1 MPEAV
6 LLSKSKAGRRQPFC
20 IHVKEKEDWH
30 NPSSSFI
37 NMDEGV
43 RTVKNEAV
51 FLECIGEIAVSDTS
65 EFFRLYQQSILLA
78 LQEQG
83 VINET
88 QLQYCL
94 DTLNHHFE
102 T

>member
-1 MPEAV
+1 M
-6 LLSKSKAGRRQPFC
+6 
-20 IHVKEKEDWH
+20 
-30 NPSSSFI
+30 
-37 NMDEGV
+37 
-43 RTVKNEAV
+43 KNEAV